1 MAASDHFPGAGG
13 RCSFSWGID
22 AIKRAR
28 AAGVSVCT
36 TMGSFPSTMDR
47 RRATYSAAD
56 ISFPPAL
63 IGYGPRGFQVRVS
76 LKGPQRRDL
85 FVGRKDYGLDVMS
98 HHRIEADFRVV
109 ILEGLT
115 SGLPTSWR
123 RYTTADHLSKS
134 RSLAKLAV
142 RHPSCP
148 VPGFTNYSAPR
159 L

>member
-1 MAASDHFPGAGG
+1 MAASDHCPRAGG
-13 RCSFSWGID
+13 RCSFSWGMD

-63 IGYGPRGFQVRVS
+63 IGYGPRGFQGRVS

-85 FVGRKDYGLDVMS
+85 FVWRKDYGLDVMS

-115 SGLPTSWR
+115 SGLPTR
-123 RYTTADHLSKS
+123 
-134 RSLAKLAV
+134 RSLMPHYSYLRASMGLMRLALTA
-142 RHPSCP
+142 
-148 VPGFTNYSAPR
+148 G
-159 L
+159 